1 MMQAV
6 RVGAATHT
14 RQHDVGRIREALC
27 VVLSFLSDLSLS
39 DVQVTRT
46 DAAGPTTSVD
56 REINR
61 ILHGILPRA
70 DEGWLSEESTDDLK
84 RLGFRRVWI
93 VDPLDGTCE
102 FLSGIPEWCVSVA
115 LVEDQ
120 RAVAGGVLNPST
132 GELFL
137 GSEETG
143 LTVENMGPNRNAA
156 APLENS
162 SLLVSRNEHAAGRW
176 RNLNAIPF
184 KVVPLGSVA
193 YRMARVAAG
202 YAGATC
208 TFLPRHEWD
217 VAGGAALIQAARGR
231 VSTLDGAP
239 LSFNRVKPLFNHL
252 VAFSSSCN
260 TDISALLPE
269 GSHRAFST
277 FPY

>member
-1 MMQAV
+1 MMQALHV
-6 RVGAATHT
+6 SAATLT
-14 RQHDVGRIREALC
+14 RQDDLRRIREALC
-27 VVLSFLSDLSLS
+27 VVLRFLSELSLR

-46 DAAGPTTSVD
+46 DHLGPTTSVD
-56 REINR
+56 HEINR
-61 ILHGILPRA
+61 ILHGILPQPH
-70 DEGWLSEESTDDLK
+70 EGWLSEESTDDLK
-84 RLGFRRVWI
+84 RLGFKRVWI

-102 FLSGIPEWCVSVA
+102 FLAGIPEWCVSVA

-239 LSFNRVKPLFNHL
+239 LFFNRVKPLFNHL